1 MKIILC
7 LVAALTLI
15 SPSRGQALPL
25 SRTIPSKTPAF
36 TVDPTKD
43 FHFELGRG
51 SGWMGL
57 DTIAFGRDGVV
68 TLYKQQR
75 PEARWQSATLRL
87 DAPAVGRLFETVRAE
102 GIMKMAAAYHA
113 DAHDGTQWVL
123 WIKQAD
129 HTKSICFNNHFPQ
142 AVRRLAAVMDAEL
155 IAAGLATV
163 RWKKVPPK
171 EFRLHEKPLWNSLQ

>member
-7 LVAALTLI
+7 LVAAPALI
-15 SPSRGQALPL
+15 STSLAEPFPL

-68 TLYKQQR
+68 TLYRQLPK
-75 PEARWQSATLRL
+75 ARWQTATLRL
-87 DAPAVGRLFETVRAE
+87 DAAALRRIFETVRAQ

-113 DAHDGTQWVL
+113 DVYDGTQWLL

-129 HTKSICFNNHFPQ
+129 HTKAIYFNNHFPQ
-142 AVRRLAAVMDAEL
+142 AGRRLAAVMDAEL

-163 RWKKVPPK
+163 RWKKVPTK
-171 EFRLHEKPLWNSLQ
+171 EFRLHEKPLWNSLK